1 MDATPYVAE
10 PVAFTHAQIR
20 NVVLGVVLCIFLAAI
35 DQTVVIPAVPAIA
48 ADLNGFGHLSWI
60 VSAYLLTSTAATPIY
75 GKLSDIHGRRA
86 VLLPALAIFTVASAL
101 CALATTLPLL
111 IVARALQGLGGA
123 GLMSMA
129 QSAIADVVAPRE
141 RGRYQAYL
149 AGTWAVASIAGPV
162 IGGWVTDSLSWHWI
176 FWANLPLG
184 AAAFLLAGRA
194 LRLLP
199 RPTRARLPIDTVGA
213 ALLAA
218 AITTVL
224 LLMGT
229 AGGDAS
235 TAEVATLAVASA
247 ALTTLL
253 IWRERRAADP
263 VLPPRLFAQGV
274 FTRGV
279 AIAFLCA
286 GGIFGA
292 TFLLPIYFQLMRGVD
307 AATSGT
313 LIVPFLA
320 CNVVG
325 AFSAGQTVRWIARP
339 KPVLLTTLLLAAAG
353 FLLLA
358 RESESG
364 NRLGLLVGMMLI
376 GGGLG
381 GSMPTGLII
390 VQNAAEHRDVGA
402 ATGALLFL
410 RAMGGAFGASLT
422 GALLA
427 SRFAVG
433 LHAAGLAP
441 MDLGSLRGA
450 AAGLSDAARL
460 TARAALASGF
470 EVSFLVCA
478 GLLAS
483 AVLVCAGLRDVVLR
497 ATVAATPQS
506 GPAEHVH

>member
-1 MDATPYVAE
+1 MDATPLSDAAE
-10 PVAFTHAQIR
+10 PVVSFSHAQIR
-20 NVVLGVVLCIFLAAI
+20 GVVLGVVLCIFLAAV

-86 VLLPALAIFTVASAL
+86 VLLPALVLFTVASAC
-101 CALATTLPLL
+101 CALATTLPQL
-111 IVARALQGLGGA
+111 IGARALQGLGGA

-149 AGTWAVASIAGPV
+149 AGTWAVASIAGPI
-162 IGGWVTDSLSWHWI
+162 IGGWLTDSLSWRWI

-184 AAAFLLAGRA
+184 AAAFLLAARA

-199 RPTRARLPIDTVGA
+199 RPRRSRLPIDALGA
-213 ALLAA
+213 LLLAA
-218 AITTVL
+218 SITAGL

-229 AGGDAS
+229 AGGDAP
-235 TAEVATLAVASA
+235 AWDVVALAVAA
-247 ALTTLL
+247 PVLLGLL

-274 FTRGV
+274 FSRGV
-279 AIAFLCA
+279 AIAFLTA
-286 GGIFGA
+286 GGLFGA

-313 LIVPFLA
+313 LIVPFLG

-325 AFSAGQTVRWIARP
+325 AFGAGQTVRRMGRP
-339 KPVLLTTLLLAAAG
+339 KPVLLAMLVVSAAG
-353 FLLLA
+353 FVLLA
-358 RESESG
+358 RESDSG
-364 NRLGLLVGMMLI
+364 SHLGLLLGMMLVGVGI
-376 GGGLG
+376 GGC
-381 GSMPTGLII
+381 MPTGLII

-410 RAMGGAFGASLT
+410 RAMGGAFGAALT

-427 SRFAVG
+427 ARFNVG
-433 LHAAGLAP
+433 LRAAGLGP
-441 MDLGSLRGA
+441 LDLGSLRGA
-450 AAGLSDAARL
+450 ASGLPETARL
-460 TARAALASGF
+460 AARAALASGF
-470 EVSFLVCA
+470 ELSFLVCA
-478 GLLAS
+478 GLLVA
-483 AVLVCAGLRDVVLR
+483 AAIVCAGLRDVTLR
-497 ATVAATPQS
+497 SAAEVPR
-506 GPAEHVH
+506 PVEPVH

>member
-1 MDATPYVAE
+1 MDATPYLPE
-10 PVAFTHAQIR
+10 PAAFSHAQIR
-20 NVVLGVVLCIFLAAI
+20 RVVLGVVLCIFLAAI

-48 ADLNGFGHLSWI
+48 ADLNGFSHLSWI

-86 VLLPALAIFTVASAL
+86 VLLPALVIFTVASAL

-162 IGGWVTDSLSWHWI
+162 IGGWLTDSLSWRWI

-184 AAAFLLAGRA
+184 VAAFLLAGRA
-194 LRLLP
+194 LLLLP
-199 RPTRARLPIDTVGA
+199 RPTRTPLPIDMLGA
-213 ALLAA
+213 VLLAA
-218 AITTVL
+218 AITTGL

-229 AGGDAS
+229 AGADALA
-235 TAEVATLAVASA
+235 AEVGSLAVASVVLLA
-247 ALTTLL
+247 LL

-263 VLPPRLFAQGV
+263 VLPPRLFANGV

-325 AFSAGQTVRWIARP
+325 AFSAGQTVRWLGRP
-339 KPVLLTTLLLAAAG
+339 KPVLLTTLLLSAGG

-358 RESESG
+358 REAASG
-364 NRLGLLVGMMLI
+364 SHFGLLLGMILI
-376 GGGLG
+376 GLGLG

-390 VQNAAEHRDVGA
+390 VQNVAEHRDVGV

-427 SRFAVG
+427 TRFAAG

-441 MDLGSLRGA
+441 LDLGSLRGV
-450 AAGLSDAARL
+450 AAGLSDATRL

-478 GLLAS
+478 GLLGVA
-483 AVLVCAGLRDVVLR
+483 ALVCAGLRDVTLR
-497 ATVAATPQS
+497 SAVTPAPQASTV
-506 GPAEHVH
+506 VH

>member
-1 MDATPYVAE
+1 MDATPYPPE
-10 PVAFTHAQIR
+10 PATFSHAQIR
-20 NVVLGVVLCIFLAAI
+20 HVVLGVVLCIFLAAI

-48 ADLNGFGHLSWI
+48 ADLNGFSHLSWI

-86 VLLPALAIFTVASAL
+86 MLLPALVIFTVASAL

-111 IVARALQGLGGA
+111 IAARALQGLGGA

-129 QSAIADVVAPRE
+129 QSAIADVVSPRE

-149 AGTWAVASIAGPV
+149 AGTWAVASIAGPI
-162 IGGWVTDSLSWHWI
+162 IGGWLTDSLSWRWI

-184 AAAFLLAGRA
+184 VAAMLLAGRA
-194 LRLLP
+194 LRVLP
-199 RPTRARLPIDTVGA
+199 RPTRTRLPIDAVGA
-213 ALLAA
+213 LLLAA
-218 AITTVL
+218 AITVAL
-224 LLMGT
+224 VLMGT
-229 AGGDAS
+229 AGADAS
-235 TAEVATLAVASA
+235 AVEVASLAVASVALLA
-247 ALTTLL
+247 AL

-263 VLPPRLFAQGV
+263 VLPPRLFAQGT

-279 AIAFLCA
+279 AVAFLTA

-325 AFSAGQTVRWIARP
+325 AFSAGQTVRWMGRP
-339 KPVLLTTLLLAAAG
+339 KPVLLTTLSLSAAG

-358 RESESG
+358 REAESG
-364 NRLGLLVGMMLI
+364 SHVGLLLGMMLI
-376 GGGLG
+376 GVGLG

-427 SRFAVG
+427 TRF
-433 LHAAGLAP
+433 AAGLRAAGLP
-441 MDLGSLRGA
+441 PLDLGSLRGA
-450 AAGLSDAARL
+450 AAGLSDAARVA
-460 TARAALASGF
+460 ARAALSSGF

-478 GLLAS
+478 GLLAL
-483 AVLVCAGLRDVVLR
+483 AVLVCVGLRDVTLR
-497 ATVAATPQS
+497 STVTAAARTDGVEPI
-506 GPAEHVH
+506 H